1 MHENHGQGN
10 LNGGVTGMSDVF
22 DRLPKAPKLLS
33 RMAWIEYATVG
44 GVTVYS
50 LISRNA
56 AIFAIEVIGIAIV
69 YALQRLG
76 AA

>member
-1 MHENHGQGN
+1 
-10 LNGGVTGMSDVF
+10 MSEVF

-50 LISRNA
+50 IITLNT
-56 AIFAIEVIGIAIV
+56 AIFAIGVVGIAIV